1 VERVNVIK
9 ILIAV
14 VKDILFNNKIADAE
28 ERLYF
33 GDEYDSKEE

>member
-1 VERVNVIK
+1 MIK